1 MGEFLEQHQVLYK
14 KGVADFNAAKILFD
28 QFNQGELALDI
39 DIILFHLQQS
49 ADKLIKAIL
58 SKQKVNF
65 PKIHDLEQLYNLLH
79 STGIEV
85 SVDIEWLI
93 QLNDFAVEGRYA
105 IIHDDILKMEEYFN
119 TISILKEFTKKHF
132 NE

>member
-49 ADKLIKAIL
+49 AVKLIKAIL

>member
-58 SKQKVNF
+58 SKQKVSF